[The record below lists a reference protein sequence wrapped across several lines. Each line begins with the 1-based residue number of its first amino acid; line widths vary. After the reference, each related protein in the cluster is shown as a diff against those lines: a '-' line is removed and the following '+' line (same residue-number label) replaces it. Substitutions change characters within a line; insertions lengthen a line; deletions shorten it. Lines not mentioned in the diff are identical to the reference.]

1 MGDNAAKVIARREGI
16 VLSAK
21 MDKTVVVG
29 VETLTRHPVYG
40 RVMRRT
46 TRHKAHDE
54 ANDCHEGDTVV
65 IQSCRPISKEKSWRV
80 VQIVSRA
87 K

>member
-1 MGDNAAKVIARREGI
+1 MTEKAAKVIARREGV
-16 VLSAK
+16 VLSSK
-21 MDKTVVVG
+21 MDKTIVVG

-54 ANDCHEGDTVV
+54 ANECREGDTVV

-80 VQIVSRA
+80 VEILARA